1 MEEINVEELK
11 KDREFLDNLKA
22 LEQEMVAEG
31 SVDKAYQL
39 LSAKIVLGVEGEEL
53 DEIFTFIVKNAID
66 KFSEKFEKGELFD
79 LSNPEELASFRA
91 LYELA
96 MQNYAENITDRAG
109 ELFFSLSKMAN
120 DAELQDAMIVH
131 YGALKS
137 GYSFD
142 DFMEKLAVVPIE
154 QLNNKNP
161 KSNFITNFV
170 QPIDIMIEMFD
181 KEIKKGEEKF
191 QSLGS

>member
-1 MEEINVEELK
+1 MEDINVEELK
-11 KDREFLDNLKA
+11 RDREFLENLRI
-22 LEQEMVAEG
+22 LEEEMKVEG
-31 SVDKAYQL
+31 SVDKAYRV
-39 LSAKIVLGVEGEEL
+39 LSAKIFLGVEGEEL
-53 DEIFTFIVKNAID
+53 DELFTFIVKNAINR
-66 KFSEKFEKGELFD
+66 FSEKFEKGESFD

-96 MQNYAENITDRAG
+96 MQNYSENILDRAG
-109 ELFFSLSKMAN
+109 ELFYTLSIMV
-120 DAELQDAMIVH
+120 DDEELRDAMLVH
-131 YGALKS
+131 FGALKS

-170 QPIDIMIEMFD
+170 QPTDIMLKMFE
-181 KEIKKGEEKF
+181 KEIQKGEEKF
-191 QSLGS
+191 KFLGS